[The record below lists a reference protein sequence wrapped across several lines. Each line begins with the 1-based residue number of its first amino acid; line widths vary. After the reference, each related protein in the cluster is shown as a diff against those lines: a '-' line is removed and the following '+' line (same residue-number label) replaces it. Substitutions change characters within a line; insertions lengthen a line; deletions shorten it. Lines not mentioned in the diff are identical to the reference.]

1 MKIVH
6 IFKQNKKKTTTF
18 YWDKNIKV
26 NCCLCCTSLFE
37 MVKSVKKNKNSK
49 AQATKSKAS
58 TKNEE
63 NVYPVERL
71 LKKRV
76 RKGN

>member
-1 MKIVH
+1 
-6 IFKQNKKKTTTF
+6 
-18 YWDKNIKV
+18 
-26 NCCLCCTSLFE
+26 